1 MINLLDAGHSP
12 SRLEIVGYS
21 MGAQIGA
28 VAARYLKVNSSMY
41 VLPRLVALE
50 PAPISSELKMNS
62 TDASFVVT
70 IHTTTLFSDVSSTG
84 SINFWVN
91 GAETQPMCFGFL
103 GIRKYFC

>member
-1 MINLLDAGHSP
+1 
-12 SRLEIVGYS
+12 

-28 VAARYLKVNSSMY
+28 VAARYMKANSSN

-62 TDASFVVT
+62 SDASFVMT
-70 IHTTTLFSDVSSTG
+70 IHTTTIFSDVSSTG

-103 GIRKYFC
+103 GIRKYFRDEFYC